1 MLWKA
6 NLRPAKKVGL
16 MVLFSGGI
24 FVTTAAILRCVLIV
38 TNPVTGAQQA
48 GSWACRETFVAVVT
62 SNLPMIFPLLRR
74 WGGPLFSSM
83 RSGFSSRSKNTGGN
97 ASAGGNTTGG
107 TGRSVNGMFI
117 LEDKNPRRGMGPRSV
132 NPLPNM
138 TFSESEEHIYN
149 EQLQQQ
155 QNDLQLQEQAQTE
168 RKQRHSRTSKQSGHN
183 IDIEQQALSSRP
195 SFQAGASTSSGTGS
209 AAVATVVRSGI
220 TKQVVLQITEEERQ
234 RRRSTYGGGDR
245 SGGGGAS
252 DAESG
257 NSSMDMLEAMIP
269 GARQGNYFLTENNN
283 SNIQQKQQR
292 SSNARSGDATSLSTS
307 AASAASPLAAA
318 SWDGRPH
325 QDRSGD
331 MSIDDGKRGSLGL
344 TPSSRRR

>member
-24 FVTTAAILRCVLIV
+24 FVTTAAILRCVLII

-62 SNLPMIFPLLRR
+62 SNLPMVFPLMRR
-74 WGGPLFSSM
+74 WGSPLFSSM
-83 RSGFSSRSKNTGGN
+83 RSASTRSKNTGGN
-97 ASAGGNTTGG
+97 SGGNNTGG

-138 TFSESEEHIYN
+138 TFSESEEQIYN

-155 QNDLQLQEQAQTE
+155 QIDLEQLQQNE
-168 RKQRHSRTSKQSGHN
+168 RKQQRRSRTSKQSGHN
-183 IDIEQQALSSRP
+183 IDLEHQALSSRP
-195 SFQAGASTSSGTGS
+195 SFQAATSSSGTGS

-234 RRRSTYGGGDR
+234 RRRSTF
-245 SGGGGAS
+245 GAS
-252 DAESG
+252 TGNGTSRTNNASDTDSG
-257 NSSMDMLEAMIP
+257 NSMDMLEAMIP
-269 GARQGNYFLTENNN
+269 GARQGNYFLTENNT
-283 SNIQQKQQR
+283 SGIQQKQR
-292 SSNARSGDATSLSTS
+292 SSNTRSGDANSLSTS
-307 AASAASPLAAA
+307 AASAASPLAAT
-318 SWDGRPH
+318 SWDGKPTKES
-325 QDRSGD
+325 SGD
-331 MSIDDGKRGSLGL
+331 MGVDDTKRGSMGL